1 MLSAQEGWLY
11 GSFHVTR
18 PITPDD
24 ADGRLLLRN
33 LFASFGSVLISQSH
47 IPNSMIYEA
56 LVESVEESRVIL
68 KLPRRFCGDL
78 GLKDSS
84 EITVDIQFQIN
95 RLPLCEMHDAI
106 DRLGP
111 QHIRILFPAFSRVVQ
126 EEKVSPH
133 LCCNISDTAELFRK
147 KNSEAVSINQFSTFM
162 KCIICNFQILPL
174 PWILDPKLNEDQKEI
189 IRRIAAPSSDAPPL
203 VVFGPFGTGK
213 TFALNQAVRR
223 IAVNRNNRVLICTHS
238 NSAADIHVELLDE
251 YLKDQN
257 GISASRPLRIYTPLR
272 KLSTVSTIVK
282 EYCLIADK
290 GEPTEAFRLPARD
303 DVLSHRVIVTTLGM
317 SRALF
322 DMELHRGFFSHIL
335 IDEAAQALET
345 ETLTPITLAGNDTK
359 VVFTG
364 DHMQV

>member
-1 MLSAQEGWLY
+1 M
-11 GSFHVTR
+11 
-18 PITPDD
+18 
-24 ADGRLLLRN
+24 
-33 LFASFGSVLISQSH
+33 
-47 IPNSMIYEA
+47 
-56 LVESVEESRVIL
+56 
-68 KLPRRFCGDL
+68 
-78 GLKDSS
+78 
-84 EITVDIQFQIN
+84 
-95 RLPLCEMHDAI
+95 
-106 DRLGP
+106 
-111 QHIRILFPAFSRVVQ
+111 
-126 EEKVSPH
+126 
-133 LCCNISDTAELFRK
+133 
-147 KNSEAVSINQFSTFM
+147 
-162 KCIICNFQILPL
+162 
-174 PWILDPKLNEDQKEI
+174 
-189 IRRIAAPSSDAPPL
+189 
-203 VVFGPFGTGK
+203 FGPFGTGK

-223 IAVNRNNRVLICTHS
+223 ISVNRNNRVLICTHS

-251 YLKDQN
+251 YLKEQN

-282 EYCLIADK
+282 EYCMIADK

>member
-1 MLSAQEGWLY
+1 M
-11 GSFHVTR
+11 
-18 PITPDD
+18 
-24 ADGRLLLRN
+24 
-33 LFASFGSVLISQSH
+33 
-47 IPNSMIYEA
+47 
-56 LVESVEESRVIL
+56 
-68 KLPRRFCGDL
+68 
-78 GLKDSS
+78 
-84 EITVDIQFQIN
+84 
-95 RLPLCEMHDAI
+95 
-106 DRLGP
+106 
-111 QHIRILFPAFSRVVQ
+111 
-126 EEKVSPH
+126 
-133 LCCNISDTAELFRK
+133 LFR
-147 KNSEAVSINQFSTFM
+147 S
-162 KCIICNFQILPL
+162 
-174 PWILDPKLNEDQKEI
+174 
-189 IRRIAAPSSDAPPL
+189 
-203 VVFGPFGTGK
+203 
-213 TFALNQAVRR
+213 
-223 IAVNRNNRVLICTHS
+223 
-238 NSAADIHVELLDE
+238 SAADIHVELLDE
-251 YLKDQN
+251 YLKVQN